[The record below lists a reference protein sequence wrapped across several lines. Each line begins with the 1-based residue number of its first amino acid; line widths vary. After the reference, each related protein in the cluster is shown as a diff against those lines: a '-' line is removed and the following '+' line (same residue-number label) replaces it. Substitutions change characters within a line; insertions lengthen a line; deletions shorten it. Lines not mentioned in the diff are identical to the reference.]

1 MLKMEELR
9 DKNPFHC
16 IITGPTNCGK
26 TRYVIDQL
34 RGSFRHVFD
43 WIVLICPTYSKNKT
57 YRGFAKGDKRFVVLS
72 PDASNVEEIN
82 DLLGICEDFFSGKN
96 TLIILDDCAVSK
108 DLKNRTNKFINL
120 AFSGRHAGLS
130 VWVLTQQLTSI
141 AKPFRDN
148 VACVVAFHNP
158 SQIGMKSLFEEFG
171 GDLDSQ
177 TRKNLM
183 KNLKSENYSA
193 LCFSLRNPYHCYLRI
208 PSPEENFKVSLYKMS
223 DLAEMT
229 FDENQKTN
237 QKFSIS
243 AGDVE
248 YQKESLVILA
258 SLGTTKEYLGVEMSL
273 EKIHKLPDKEVE
285 KFFNRYQKVAGQK
298 MANGL
303 VDSAIST
310 ATKVISCFL
319 PIDDT
324 EELCYDLQNDELVK
338 RELSNIAGLLVVRGG
353 RLVALGSA
361 LFQVVRHIK
370 FNIESESD
378 RDAVG
383 LSPESGGAAG
393 LAVVVEKQ
401 NLNETEGSDANK
413 IEAES
418 K

>member
-1 MLKMEELR
+1 
-9 DKNPFHC
+9 
-16 IITGPTNCGK
+16 
-26 TRYVIDQL
+26 
-34 RGSFRHVFD
+34 
-43 WIVLICPTYSKNKT
+43 
-57 YRGFAKGDKRFVVLS
+57 
-72 PDASNVEEIN
+72 
-82 DLLGICEDFFSGKN
+82 
-96 TLIILDDCAVSK
+96 
-108 DLKNRTNKFINL
+108 
-120 AFSGRHAGLS
+120 
-130 VWVLTQQLTSI
+130 
-141 AKPFRDN
+141 
-148 VACVVAFHNP
+148 
-158 SQIGMKSLFEEFG
+158 
-171 GDLDSQ
+171 
-177 TRKNLM
+177 
-183 KNLKSENYSA
+183 
-193 LCFSLRNPYHCYLRI
+193 
-208 PSPEENFKVSLYKMS
+208 MS
-223 DLAEMT
+223 DLSEMT

-237 QKFSIS
+237 HNLSIS

-285 KFFNRYQKVAGQK
+285 KYFNRYQKVAGQK

-303 VDSAIST
+303 VDSTIST

-370 FNIESESD
+370 FNRESESD
-378 RDAVG
+378 R
-383 LSPESGGAAG
+383 ESSNSEAGAKLRANEPAG
-393 LAVVVEKQ
+393 ENQ
-401 NLNETEGSDANK
+401 NLFETKGSDANK

>member
-1 MLKMEELR
+1 
-9 DKNPFHC
+9 
-16 IITGPTNCGK
+16 
-26 TRYVIDQL
+26 
-34 RGSFRHVFD
+34 
-43 WIVLICPTYSKNKT
+43 
-57 YRGFAKGDKRFVVLS
+57 
-72 PDASNVEEIN
+72 
-82 DLLGICEDFFSGKN
+82 
-96 TLIILDDCAVSK
+96 
-108 DLKNRTNKFINL
+108 
-120 AFSGRHAGLS
+120 
-130 VWVLTQQLTSI
+130 
-141 AKPFRDN
+141 
-148 VACVVAFHNP
+148 
-158 SQIGMKSLFEEFG
+158 
-171 GDLDSQ
+171 
-177 TRKNLM
+177 
-183 KNLKSENYSA
+183 
-193 LCFSLRNPYHCYLRI
+193 
-208 PSPEENFKVSLYKMS
+208 MS

-229 FDENQKTN
+229 FDENEKTN
-237 QKFSIS
+237 QKFFIS
-243 AGDVE
+243 AGDVD

-258 SLGTTKEYLGVEMSL
+258 SLGTTKEYLAVEMSL

-370 FNIESESD
+370 FNTESENENEPAGD
-378 RDAVG
+378 RDSEAG
-383 LSPESGGAAG
+383 AKHRSGGAN
-393 LAVVVEKQ
+393 Q
-401 NLNETEGSDANK
+401 NLFETKGSDANK

>member
-1 MLKMEELR
+1 
-9 DKNPFHC
+9 
-16 IITGPTNCGK
+16 
-26 TRYVIDQL
+26 
-34 RGSFRHVFD
+34 
-43 WIVLICPTYSKNKT
+43 
-57 YRGFAKGDKRFVVLS
+57 
-72 PDASNVEEIN
+72 
-82 DLLGICEDFFSGKN
+82 
-96 TLIILDDCAVSK
+96 
-108 DLKNRTNKFINL
+108 
-120 AFSGRHAGLS
+120 
-130 VWVLTQQLTSI
+130 
-141 AKPFRDN
+141 
-148 VACVVAFHNP
+148 
-158 SQIGMKSLFEEFG
+158 
-171 GDLDSQ
+171 
-177 TRKNLM
+177 
-183 KNLKSENYSA
+183 
-193 LCFSLRNPYHCYLRI
+193 
-208 PSPEENFKVSLYKMS
+208 MS

-237 QKFSIS
+237 QKFAIS
-243 AGDVE
+243 AGDVDF
-248 YQKESLVILA
+248 QKESLVILA

-370 FNIESESD
+370 FNTESESDSDSD

-383 LSPESGGAAG
+383 LSPESGGAN
-393 LAVVVEKQ
+393 Q
-401 NLNETEGSDANK
+401 NLFETKGSDANK

>member
-1 MLKMEELR
+1 
-9 DKNPFHC
+9 
-16 IITGPTNCGK
+16 
-26 TRYVIDQL
+26 
-34 RGSFRHVFD
+34 
-43 WIVLICPTYSKNKT
+43 
-57 YRGFAKGDKRFVVLS
+57 
-72 PDASNVEEIN
+72 
-82 DLLGICEDFFSGKN
+82 
-96 TLIILDDCAVSK
+96 
-108 DLKNRTNKFINL
+108 
-120 AFSGRHAGLS
+120 
-130 VWVLTQQLTSI
+130 
-141 AKPFRDN
+141 
-148 VACVVAFHNP
+148 
-158 SQIGMKSLFEEFG
+158 
-171 GDLDSQ
+171 
-177 TRKNLM
+177 
-183 KNLKSENYSA
+183 
-193 LCFSLRNPYHCYLRI
+193 
-208 PSPEENFKVSLYKMS
+208 MS

-243 AGDVE
+243 AGDVD
-248 YQKESLVILA
+248 YQKEWLVILA

-303 VDSAIST
+303 IDSAIST

-338 RELSNIAGLLVVRGG
+338 RELSNIVGLLVVRGG

-370 FNIESESD
+370 FNRESKSD
-378 RDAVG
+378 
-383 LSPESGGAAG
+383 SESGGAN
-393 LAVVVEKQ
+393 Q
-401 NLNETEGSDANK
+401 NLFETKGSDANK

>member
-1 MLKMEELR
+1 
-9 DKNPFHC
+9 
-16 IITGPTNCGK
+16 
-26 TRYVIDQL
+26 
-34 RGSFRHVFD
+34 
-43 WIVLICPTYSKNKT
+43 
-57 YRGFAKGDKRFVVLS
+57 
-72 PDASNVEEIN
+72 
-82 DLLGICEDFFSGKN
+82 
-96 TLIILDDCAVSK
+96 
-108 DLKNRTNKFINL
+108 
-120 AFSGRHAGLS
+120 
-130 VWVLTQQLTSI
+130 
-141 AKPFRDN
+141 
-148 VACVVAFHNP
+148 
-158 SQIGMKSLFEEFG
+158 
-171 GDLDSQ
+171 
-177 TRKNLM
+177 
-183 KNLKSENYSA
+183 
-193 LCFSLRNPYHCYLRI
+193 
-208 PSPEENFKVSLYKMS
+208 MS

-237 QKFSIS
+237 QKFAIS
-243 AGDVE
+243 AGDVDF
-248 YQKESLVILA
+248 QKESLVILA
-258 SLGTTKEYLGVEMSL
+258 SLGTTKEYLGVEMSF

-370 FNIESESD
+370 FNTESESDSDSD

-383 LSPESGGAAG
+383 LSPESGGAN
-393 LAVVVEKQ
+393 Q
-401 NLNETEGSDANK
+401 NLFETKGSDANK

>member
-1 MLKMEELR
+1 
-9 DKNPFHC
+9 
-16 IITGPTNCGK
+16 
-26 TRYVIDQL
+26 
-34 RGSFRHVFD
+34 
-43 WIVLICPTYSKNKT
+43 
-57 YRGFAKGDKRFVVLS
+57 
-72 PDASNVEEIN
+72 
-82 DLLGICEDFFSGKN
+82 
-96 TLIILDDCAVSK
+96 
-108 DLKNRTNKFINL
+108 
-120 AFSGRHAGLS
+120 
-130 VWVLTQQLTSI
+130 
-141 AKPFRDN
+141 
-148 VACVVAFHNP
+148 
-158 SQIGMKSLFEEFG
+158 
-171 GDLDSQ
+171 
-177 TRKNLM
+177 
-183 KNLKSENYSA
+183 
-193 LCFSLRNPYHCYLRI
+193 
-208 PSPEENFKVSLYKMS
+208 MS

-324 EELCYDLQNDELVK
+324 EELCYGLQNDELVK

-353 RLVALGSA
+353 RLVASGSA

-370 FNIESESD
+370 FNREN
-378 RDAVG
+378 
-383 LSPESGGAAG
+383 ESGRESGDSEAGESQTAG
-393 LAVVVEKQ
+393 LAVVVENQ
-401 NLNETEGSDANK
+401 NLFETKGSDANK

>member
-1 MLKMEELR
+1 
-9 DKNPFHC
+9 
-16 IITGPTNCGK
+16 
-26 TRYVIDQL
+26 
-34 RGSFRHVFD
+34 
-43 WIVLICPTYSKNKT
+43 
-57 YRGFAKGDKRFVVLS
+57 
-72 PDASNVEEIN
+72 
-82 DLLGICEDFFSGKN
+82 
-96 TLIILDDCAVSK
+96 
-108 DLKNRTNKFINL
+108 
-120 AFSGRHAGLS
+120 
-130 VWVLTQQLTSI
+130 
-141 AKPFRDN
+141 
-148 VACVVAFHNP
+148 
-158 SQIGMKSLFEEFG
+158 
-171 GDLDSQ
+171 
-177 TRKNLM
+177 
-183 KNLKSENYSA
+183 
-193 LCFSLRNPYHCYLRI
+193 
-208 PSPEENFKVSLYKMS
+208 MS

-229 FDENQKTN
+229 FDENEKTN

-243 AGDVE
+243 AGDID
-248 YQKESLVILA
+248 YQKESLVTLA

-370 FNIESESD
+370 FNRESEND

-383 LSPESGGAAG
+383 LSPESGEANEPAGDRESGGAN
-393 LAVVVEKQ
+393 Q
-401 NLNETEGSDANK
+401 NLFETKGSDANK

>member
-1 MLKMEELR
+1 
-9 DKNPFHC
+9 
-16 IITGPTNCGK
+16 
-26 TRYVIDQL
+26 
-34 RGSFRHVFD
+34 
-43 WIVLICPTYSKNKT
+43 
-57 YRGFAKGDKRFVVLS
+57 
-72 PDASNVEEIN
+72 
-82 DLLGICEDFFSGKN
+82 
-96 TLIILDDCAVSK
+96 
-108 DLKNRTNKFINL
+108 
-120 AFSGRHAGLS
+120 
-130 VWVLTQQLTSI
+130 
-141 AKPFRDN
+141 
-148 VACVVAFHNP
+148 
-158 SQIGMKSLFEEFG
+158 
-171 GDLDSQ
+171 
-177 TRKNLM
+177 
-183 KNLKSENYSA
+183 
-193 LCFSLRNPYHCYLRI
+193 
-208 PSPEENFKVSLYKMS
+208 MS

-229 FDENQKTN
+229 FDENEKTN

-243 AGDVE
+243 AGDVD
-248 YQKESLVILA
+248 YQKESLVVIA

-370 FNIESESD
+370 FNTESENDRESGEANEPAGD
-378 RDAVG
+378 RDSEAG
-383 LSPESGGAAG
+383 AKLRSGGAN
-393 LAVVVEKQ
+393 Q
-401 NLNETEGSDANK
+401 NLFETKGSDANK

>member
-1 MLKMEELR
+1 
-9 DKNPFHC
+9 
-16 IITGPTNCGK
+16 
-26 TRYVIDQL
+26 
-34 RGSFRHVFD
+34 
-43 WIVLICPTYSKNKT
+43 
-57 YRGFAKGDKRFVVLS
+57 
-72 PDASNVEEIN
+72 
-82 DLLGICEDFFSGKN
+82 
-96 TLIILDDCAVSK
+96 
-108 DLKNRTNKFINL
+108 
-120 AFSGRHAGLS
+120 
-130 VWVLTQQLTSI
+130 
-141 AKPFRDN
+141 
-148 VACVVAFHNP
+148 
-158 SQIGMKSLFEEFG
+158 
-171 GDLDSQ
+171 
-177 TRKNLM
+177 
-183 KNLKSENYSA
+183 
-193 LCFSLRNPYHCYLRI
+193 
-208 PSPEENFKVSLYKMS
+208 MS

-243 AGDVE
+243 VGDVE

-370 FNIESESD
+370 FNRESESD
-378 RDAVG
+378 R
-383 LSPESGGAAG
+383 ESGETAG
-393 LAVVVEKQ
+393 LAVVVENQ
-401 NLNETEGSDANK
+401 NLFETKGSDANK

>member
-1 MLKMEELR
+1 
-9 DKNPFHC
+9 
-16 IITGPTNCGK
+16 
-26 TRYVIDQL
+26 
-34 RGSFRHVFD
+34 
-43 WIVLICPTYSKNKT
+43 
-57 YRGFAKGDKRFVVLS
+57 
-72 PDASNVEEIN
+72 
-82 DLLGICEDFFSGKN
+82 
-96 TLIILDDCAVSK
+96 
-108 DLKNRTNKFINL
+108 
-120 AFSGRHAGLS
+120 
-130 VWVLTQQLTSI
+130 
-141 AKPFRDN
+141 
-148 VACVVAFHNP
+148 
-158 SQIGMKSLFEEFG
+158 
-171 GDLDSQ
+171 
-177 TRKNLM
+177 
-183 KNLKSENYSA
+183 
-193 LCFSLRNPYHCYLRI
+193 
-208 PSPEENFKVSLYKMS
+208 MS

-229 FDENQKTN
+229 FDENEKTN

-243 AGDVE
+243 AGDVD

-324 EELCYDLQNDELVK
+324 EDLCYDLQNDELVK

-361 LFQVVRHIK
+361 LFQVVRHTK
-370 FNIESESD
+370 FNRESENEPAGD
-378 RDAVG
+378 RDSEAG
-383 LSPESGGAAG
+383 AKHRSGR
-393 LAVVVEKQ
+393 ENQ
-401 NLNETEGSDANK
+401 NLLETKGSDANK

>member
-1 MLKMEELR
+1 
-9 DKNPFHC
+9 
-16 IITGPTNCGK
+16 
-26 TRYVIDQL
+26 
-34 RGSFRHVFD
+34 
-43 WIVLICPTYSKNKT
+43 
-57 YRGFAKGDKRFVVLS
+57 
-72 PDASNVEEIN
+72 
-82 DLLGICEDFFSGKN
+82 
-96 TLIILDDCAVSK
+96 
-108 DLKNRTNKFINL
+108 
-120 AFSGRHAGLS
+120 
-130 VWVLTQQLTSI
+130 
-141 AKPFRDN
+141 
-148 VACVVAFHNP
+148 
-158 SQIGMKSLFEEFG
+158 
-171 GDLDSQ
+171 
-177 TRKNLM
+177 
-183 KNLKSENYSA
+183 
-193 LCFSLRNPYHCYLRI
+193 
-208 PSPEENFKVSLYKMS
+208 MS

-370 FNIESESD
+370 FNRDSDSETGATAELEKAKLRTGD
-378 RDAVG
+378 R
-383 LSPESGGAAG
+383 ESGETAG
-393 LAVVVEKQ
+393 YPAGFAVVVEKQ
-401 NLNETEGSDANK
+401 NINETEGSDANK
-413 IEAES
+413 I
-418 K
+418 

>member
-1 MLKMEELR
+1 
-9 DKNPFHC
+9 
-16 IITGPTNCGK
+16 
-26 TRYVIDQL
+26 
-34 RGSFRHVFD
+34 
-43 WIVLICPTYSKNKT
+43 
-57 YRGFAKGDKRFVVLS
+57 
-72 PDASNVEEIN
+72 
-82 DLLGICEDFFSGKN
+82 
-96 TLIILDDCAVSK
+96 
-108 DLKNRTNKFINL
+108 
-120 AFSGRHAGLS
+120 
-130 VWVLTQQLTSI
+130 
-141 AKPFRDN
+141 
-148 VACVVAFHNP
+148 
-158 SQIGMKSLFEEFG
+158 
-171 GDLDSQ
+171 
-177 TRKNLM
+177 
-183 KNLKSENYSA
+183 
-193 LCFSLRNPYHCYLRI
+193 
-208 PSPEENFKVSLYKMS
+208 MS

-229 FDENQKTN
+229 FDENEKTN

-243 AGDVE
+243 AGDVD

-370 FNIESESD
+370 FNRESESEPAGD
-378 RDAVG
+378 RDSEAG
-383 LSPESGGAAG
+383 AKLRSGG
-393 LAVVVEKQ
+393 ENQ
-401 NLNETEGSDANK
+401 NLFETKGSDANK

>member
-1 MLKMEELR
+1 
-9 DKNPFHC
+9 
-16 IITGPTNCGK
+16 
-26 TRYVIDQL
+26 
-34 RGSFRHVFD
+34 
-43 WIVLICPTYSKNKT
+43 
-57 YRGFAKGDKRFVVLS
+57 
-72 PDASNVEEIN
+72 
-82 DLLGICEDFFSGKN
+82 
-96 TLIILDDCAVSK
+96 
-108 DLKNRTNKFINL
+108 
-120 AFSGRHAGLS
+120 
-130 VWVLTQQLTSI
+130 
-141 AKPFRDN
+141 
-148 VACVVAFHNP
+148 
-158 SQIGMKSLFEEFG
+158 
-171 GDLDSQ
+171 
-177 TRKNLM
+177 
-183 KNLKSENYSA
+183 
-193 LCFSLRNPYHCYLRI
+193 
-208 PSPEENFKVSLYKMS
+208 MS

-243 AGDVE
+243 AGDVD

-353 RLVALGSA
+353 RLVAFGSA
-361 LFQVVRHIK
+361 LFQVVRHIN
-370 FNIESESD
+370 FNTESESENE
-378 RDAVG
+378 
-383 LSPESGGAAG
+383 PAG
-393 LAVVVEKQ
+393 ENQSLF
-401 NLNETEGSDANK
+401 ETKGSDANK